1 MFRFKEFSI
10 LQEKSAMK
18 VGTDSI
24 LLGSWAPF
32 PQESKSILDI
42 GAGTG
47 VLSLMMAQR
56 FSNAAI
62 QAIEIEESA
71 AQECLMNFQN
81 SKWAERLKI
90 SHYSIQEFTT
100 SNSNDKFDAIISNPP
115 FFVETIRPASEE
127 RKLARNTQ
135 SLTFEEL
142 IDSVSKLLHP
152 NNGLFAT
159 IIPFQNEEGFLRI
172 SKEAGLHLNKRCLVK
187 GTAESAFKR
196 SLLCFSFN
204 DSAIHSDTLV
214 VEERRHQYTEQF
226 IQLTKDFY
234 LNF

>member
-1 MFRFKEFSI
+1 MFRFKQFSI

-24 LLGSWAPF
+24 LLGSWAQFSP
-32 PQESKSILDI
+32 ESKSILDI

-62 QAIEIEESA
+62 QAVEIEESA

-81 SKWAERLKI
+81 SKWTERLKV
-90 SHYSIQEFTT
+90 SHCPIQEFATV
-100 SNSNDKFDAIISNPP
+100 NSNNKFDAVISNPP
-115 FFVETIRPASEE
+115 FFVETIRPESEE

-152 NNGLFAT
+152 NGMFAT
-159 IIPFQNEEGFLRI
+159 IIPFQNEEEFLRI
-172 SKEAGLHLNKRCLVK
+172 SEATGLYLKKRCLVK
-187 GTAESAFKR
+187 GTPESAIKR
-196 SLLCFSFN
+196 SLLCFSFK

-214 VEERRHQYTEQF
+214 VEHNRHLYTKEF
-226 IQLTKDFY
+226 IDLTKDFY
-234 LNF
+234 LDF

>member
-1 MFRFKEFSI
+1 MFRFKEFAI

-32 PQESKSILDI
+32 SQESKRILDI

-56 FSNAAI
+56 FPNATI

-71 AQECLMNFQN
+71 AEECLMNFKN
-81 SKWAERLKI
+81 SKWAELLKI
-90 SHYSIQEFTT
+90 SHCSIQEFATA
-100 SNSNDKFDAIISNPP
+100 NSNDQFDAIISNPP
-115 FFVETIRPASEE
+115 FFVETICPESEE

-142 IDSVSKLLHP
+142 IDSVCKLLYP
-152 NNGLFAT
+152 NGLFAT
-159 IIPFQNEEGFLRI
+159 IIPFQNEEEFLRI
-172 SKEAGLHLNKRCLVK
+172 GKEAGLHLNKRCLVK
-187 GTAESAFKR
+187 GTAESSFKR

>member
-32 PQESKSILDI
+32 LQESRSILDI

-56 FSNAAI
+56 FSNATM
-62 QAIEIEESA
+62 QAIEIEEFA
-71 AQECLMNFQN
+71 AEECLMNFQN
-81 SKWAERLKI
+81 SKWAERLQV
-90 SHYSIQEFTT
+90 SHCSIQDFKVG
-100 SNSNDKFDAIISNPP
+100 NPNGKFDSIISNPT
-115 FFVETIRPASEE
+115 FFVETIPPLSEE

-135 SLTFEEL
+135 SLSYKEL
-142 IDSVSKLLHP
+142 IDSVIKLLHHD
-152 NNGLFAT
+152 GLFAT
-159 IIPFQNEEGFLRI
+159 IIPFQNEEEFVEVN
-172 SKEAGLHLNKRCLVK
+172 KAAGLHLNKRCLVK
-187 GTAESAFKR
+187 GTAESVFKR
-196 SLLCFSFN
+196 SLLCFSFHH
-204 DSAIHSDTLV
+204 SVIHSDTIV
-214 VEERRHQYTEQF
+214 VEQSRHHYTEEF
-226 IQLTKDFY
+226 IQLTRDFY